1 MVDRAFTDPSAAYV
15 QRGWSSRNA
24 LSRSDYVN
32 NTEARS
38 LINEGFCKRDGLRK
52 KVEKQVQDHV
62 KLYEKERKARQPSL
76 GRLRLLRWAEKL
88 DY

>member
-1 MVDRAFTDPSAAYV
+1 MIDRAFEDPSAASV
-15 QRGWSSRNA
+15 QRGWSSQNA
-24 LSRSDYVN
+24 LSGSDFADTN
-32 NTEARS
+32 ARR

-52 KVEKQVQDHV
+52 KVEQQVQDHV
-62 KLYEKERKARQPSL
+62 KLYEKERKERQPSL